1 MPNVV
6 DGIYAFVAEDENGDE
21 GVACLPHGNVVMPM
35 VCADMARVR
44 ELLPFAQL
52 VANARGKRVE
62 LRKFVLE
69 GVVERFEPEAV
80 DPVKL
85 CQMLKKE
92 LGKLKCDLS

>member
-1 MPNVV
+1 MPNIIE
-6 DGIYAFVAEDENGDE
+6 GIYAFVAEDENGDE
-21 GVACLPHGNVVMPM
+21 GVACLPLEGVIVPM
-35 VCADMARVR
+35 VCADMGRVR

-80 DPVKL
+80 DPIKL
-85 CQMLKKE
+85 CAMLKKE
-92 LGKLKCDLS
+92 LAKLKCELS